1 METEIKTIHRKI
13 DGLAMDMEKITR
25 RLQSLDEFKED
36 VSLFTNDAFSSLIQF
51 MGEVEGQFQIRDLL
65 SLIQKALRNLRGLS
79 SLLDQL
85 QSFREL
91 MEDASPLFKE
101 MFSELVRLLDQM
113 EKDGVLQN
121 LAGAAQSLTRMISEF
136 SPTEIERIVA
146 GATRAGKAAA
156 HLATEDNLAW
166 LERAA
171 LAAANRDT
179 PPGSRPSLFRIMR
192 KARHP
197 ALRSQ
202 INNLLDIMIKA
213 SNEDTGKRR

>member
-13 DGLAMDMEKITR
+13 DGLATDMEKITR
-25 RLQSLDEFKED
+25 RLQSLDELKED

-51 MGEVEGQFQIRDLL
+51 LGEVEGQFQTRDLL
-65 SLIQKALRNLRGLS
+65 SLIQKALRNLRGLA

-101 MFSELVRLLDQM
+101 MFSEFVHQLDQM
-113 EKDGVLQN
+113 EKEGVLQN
-121 LAGAAQSLTRMISEF
+121 LAGVAQSLTRMISEF
-136 SPTEIERIVA
+136 SPSEIERIFA

-166 LERAA
+166 LERVA

-179 PPGSRPSLFRIMR
+179 SSAGSPSLFRIMR

-202 INNLLDIMIKA
+202 INNLMDIMIKA
-213 SNEDTGKRR
+213 SDEDAEKRR